1 MRTVFRYKRYLAIAV
16 MVSIANLTVLAQ
28 VEIKWQNEL
37 SADIYWQEVTALG
50 NLIVS
55 SGNQLSGVNTETGA
69 IIWSKVDFAG
79 LNRASYNELPNSPFF
94 TITKGSSI
102 LLIDQLTGDLVFN
115 SKSAGIST
123 IEDYFLLYNSD
134 AILVAGKAVGGES
147 VMVSVNMSDGNI
159 SWTMNE
165 KFGRIIAANELG
177 NNELLIVTLFNNY
190 KLDASTG
197 NVIWKE
203 ANSAESAQVEKL
215 GVLGALMKSAVE
227 NLTKDKEIDLRYYRP
242 EGSNV
247 FYLGSQQE
255 SQSSMTNS
263 SGEASI
269 NYTNV
274 YNAYN
279 IDDGS
284 LVWKEALEVKGQ
296 LGHVVFLGNGI
307 LVLPNNGNRTKI
319 NLFNYNTLEG
329 LWGKK
334 GRGIAIKGGIYDYL
348 EAGDGMLLVSQTS
361 SKNFLNYLDPKS
373 GIITFEKP
381 VKVDGKV
388 IGIVPLSNGIL
399 YITSESMNI
408 LDPSSGTLKWSQS
421 IRTTPQ
427 LTSQYNG
434 KIYAFDYKSKKL
446 MIVDEQTESVSEH
459 SGYALKFLG
468 GESPRNLEV
477 LEDGIFI
484 HSDQNVAKFG
494 FDGTV
499 KFQEYYPAPREPGWK
514 RALLYAEAVRG
525 AYIGASA
532 YYASG
537 VMAVVEDEVRQ
548 EDAVAGELAN
558 QIGNAYGELGA
569 QASSYAAT
577 AFKQAKARFNAT
589 RSGRDFMFIMSK
601 RDKNIELLKVSKS
614 TGKVEGRI
622 DLGKD
627 REPIYAVDDITGQ
640 VYYRADDNVL
650 TSYQVN

>member
-1 MRTVFRYKRYLAIAV
+1 MRTVFRYQRYLAIAV
-16 MVSIANLTVLAQ
+16 MVSIANLTLLAQ

-69 IIWSKVDFAG
+69 IIWSKRDFAG
-79 LNRASYNELPNSPFF
+79 LNRASYSELPNSPFF
-94 TITKGSSI
+94 TITKGSSFF
-102 LLIDQLTGDLVFN
+102 LIDQLTGDLVFD
-115 SKSAGIST
+115 SKRAGISI

-134 AILVAGKAVGGES
+134 AILVAGKAVGGKS
-147 VMVSVNMSDGNI
+147 IMVSVKMSDGNI
-159 SWTMNE
+159 SWTLNE

-177 NNELLIVTLFNNY
+177 NNELLIITLFNNY
-190 KLDASTG
+190 KLETSTG

-203 ANSAESAQVEKL
+203 PNSVESAQVEKL

-227 NLTKDKEIDLRYYRP
+227 KLTKDKEIDMRFYRP

-247 FYLGSQQE
+247 FYLGSQHE
-255 SQSSMTNS
+255 SQSGMTNS

-269 NYTNV
+269 SYSNV

-284 LVWKEALEVKGQ
+284 LVWKEALELKGQ
-296 LGHVVFLGNGI
+296 LGHVVFMDNGI

-319 NLFNYNTLEG
+319 NLFDYNTLEG

-348 EAGDGMLLVSQTS
+348 EAGGGMLLVSQTS

-373 GIITFEKP
+373 GVITFDKP

-446 MIVDEQTESVSEH
+446 MIVNEQTESVIEH
-459 SGYALKFLG
+459 SGYVLKFLG

-477 LEDGIFI
+477 LDDGIFI

-525 AYIGASA
+525 AYIGTSA

-548 EDAVAGELAN
+548 ENEVAGELVN

-601 RDKNIELLKVSKS
+601 QDRNIQLLKVSKS

-627 REPIYAVDDITGQ
+627 REPIYAIDDITGQ
-640 VYYRADDNVL
+640 VYYRADNNVL

>member
-1 MRTVFRYKRYLAIAV
+1 MRTVFRYQRYLAIAT
-16 MVSIANLTVLAQ
+16 MVLIANLTLLAQ

-37 SADIYWQEVTALG
+37 TANIYWQEVTALG

-55 SGNQLSGVNTETGA
+55 SGNQLSGVNTETGE
-69 IIWSKVDFAG
+69 IIWSKKDFAG
-79 LNRASYNELPNSPFF
+79 LNRTSYNELPNSPFF
-94 TITKGSSI
+94 TITKGNGI
-102 LLIDQLTGDLVFN
+102 LLIDQLTGDLVFD

-147 VMVSVNMSDGNI
+147 IMVSVKMSDGNI

-197 NVIWKE
+197 NVIWKA
-203 ANSAESAQVEKL
+203 ANSAESAQVDKL
-215 GVLGALMKSAVE
+215 GALGALMKAAVE

-242 EGSNV
+242 KGSKV

-255 SQSSMTNS
+255 SQSSITNS

-296 LGHVVFLGNGI
+296 LGHVVFLENGI

-319 NLFNYNTLEG
+319 NLFDYNTLEG

-334 GRGIAIKGGIYDYL
+334 GKGIAIKGGIYDYL

-373 GIITFEKP
+373 GTITFEKP

-388 IGIVPLSNGIL
+388 IGIVPLSSGIL

-408 LDPSSGTLKWSQS
+408 LDPSTGTLKWSRS

-446 MIVDEQTESVSEH
+446 MVVDEQTESVAEQ
-459 SGYALKFLG
+459 SGYVLKFLG

-477 LEDGIFI
+477 LDDGIFI

-601 RDKNIELLKVSKS
+601 QEKNIELLKVSKS
-614 TGKVEGRI
+614 NGKVEGRI

>member
-1 MRTVFRYKRYLAIAV
+1 M
-16 MVSIANLTVLAQ
+16 
-28 VEIKWQNEL
+28 
-37 SADIYWQEVTALG
+37 
-50 NLIVS
+50 
-55 SGNQLSGVNTETGA
+55 
-69 IIWSKVDFAG
+69 DFAG
-79 LNRASYNELPNSPFF
+79 LSRSSYNELPNSPFF
-94 TITKGSSI
+94 TITKGNSI
-102 LLIDQLTGDLVFN
+102 LLIDQLTGDLVFD

-134 AILVAGKAVGGES
+134 VILVAGKAVGGES
-147 VMVSVNMSDGNI
+147 IMVSVKMSDGNI
-159 SWTMNE
+159 SWSMNE

-215 GVLGALMKSAVE
+215 GALGVLMKSVVE

-296 LGHVVFLGNGI
+296 LGHVVFLDNGI

-319 NLFNYNTLEG
+319 NLFDYHTLEG

-334 GRGIAIKGGIYDYL
+334 GRGVAIKGGIYDYL

-446 MIVDEQTESVSEH
+446 MIVDKQTESVSEH

-477 LEDGIFI
+477 LDDGIFI

-537 VMAVVEDEVRQ
+537 VMAVVEDEVKQ

-577 AFKQAKARFNAT
+577 AFNQAKARFNAT

-601 RDKNIELLKVSKS
+601 QDKNIELLKVSKS